1 MEEYLA
7 AKKVLDKFKEE
18 IDIKEGGLEKEKSIF
33 PMVNLLY
40 NLINGNKITDMLFEF
55 MQERIEHKQKNI
67 DKLKEMYNKYKNKLE
82 EIENEL

>member
-18 IDIKEGGLEKEKSIF
+18 IDIKEGRLEKEKSIF
-33 PMVNLLY
+33 PMANLLY

-67 DKLKEMYNKYKNKLE
+67 DKLKEIYNKYKNKLE